1 MWKRPSS
8 PRIIGHQSDRKV
20 AHPGI
25 VQYPESWVT
34 GSHQKRTTSREGV
47 SARCKLA
54 TQCGTSQQI
63 RNLSSSGKER
73 EKGDDPRK
81 SRTPF
86 DPVIMQKSSHARKA
100 GALPSE
106 GKESQHLS
114 RIGGTLSAGRTVVSI
129 GTVSIAVPVT
139 TSSTRGATGIC
150 LSI

>member
-1 MWKRPSS
+1 MDYQESS
-8 PRIIGHQSDRKV
+8 EEDNIQGGG
-20 AHPGI
+20 A
-25 VQYPESWVT
+25 
-34 GSHQKRTTSREGV
+34 

-86 DPVIMQKSSHARKA
+86 DPVIMQKSSHTRKA

-106 GKESQHLS
+106 GKESQPLS
-114 RIGGTLSAGRTVVSI
+114 RIGGHYRREERWCRSVL
-129 GTVSIAVPVT
+129 
-139 TSSTRGATGIC
+139 C
-150 LSI
+150 LSLSRSLRRLLEVPLGFV